1 MAMSHTRQALVSNE
15 NILEEIFSITRST
28 DLLDPQKEHRLAFIV
43 MQKDLDIKEL
53 VSEIIGRNKTGWKE
67 VVGSI
72 SKITGMGLEKLCEK
86 TKVSQLESFGKK
98 ASNPQGEARWEK
110 LCEKI
115 NGELTS
121 SKEQSAR
128 LNFSTELNTGPA
140 HASA

>member
-1 MAMSHTRQALVSNE
+1 MAMSQTRQTLLLNE
-15 NILEEIFSITRST
+15 GILEDTFSITRST
-28 DLLDPQKEHRLAFIV
+28 QLLDSEKEQRLALIV
-43 MQKDLDIKEL
+43 MRNNLDIKEL
-53 VSEIIGRNKTGWKE
+53 VSEIIGRDKTGWKE

-98 ASNPQGEARWEK
+98 ESSTQGEECWKK

-115 NGELTS
+115 KGELAT

-140 HASA
+140 TASS